1 MRRTLATL
9 ALLLALPAGLAAQS
23 VITIP
28 PGQCIWR
35 ADDDPAWAAPN
46 LDESGWQPYS
56 TWNPNAPQSRL
67 WIRCHSD
74 LSSLGPVH
82 GPALQITLYAAYQL
96 FVDGRL
102 IGGAGDLQ
110 TGAFTMNTVRDWPL
124 GTPLH
129 QPTLI
134 ALRITRRIVSRIPV
148 GSLPPLDI
156 HAGAET
162 VLRDHRSAIV
172 LAQVYPLLIP
182 AICFSIIGI
191 LGVVLIPLWLND
203 RSRPELLLLSI
214 CCVSLPAI
222 YLNYLGAAAFMSLP
236 VGVYILAWTVP
247 AALVNF
253 TRMLF
258 FFALAGRRVPYAFWI
273 LIILGTG
280 LYLPIATEP
289 FLSPVRA
296 VWLNALFAHQV
307 EPLGDI
313 VRALEEI
320 APFAAFL
327 PWSRL
332 TARAKPVAALSMMW
346 GTAMMFFFA
355 VRSTGARFPGV
366 PDLQARWGNAAA
378 EGEAITVLSV
388 VSALIFLLFRE
399 QQQMARERAI
409 LAGEMQAASEI
420 QQMLAPSKIDTA
432 PGLRIEV
439 AFRPMREVGGDF
451 YLCRVLPDG
460 RQCVLLGDVSGKG
473 AAAAMAATLLLG
485 ASAARDSHSPS
496 ALLAHL
502 NRVFAENRLS
512 GFATCLCA
520 HIAPNGTL
528 TVANAGHLAPY
539 RNGEEV
545 PLDSGLPLGI
555 APDSEYVETRLALAL
570 GDSLTFL
577 SDGVVEARSPTGELF
592 GFDRTAAISSEPAE
606 QIAAA
611 AQAFGQEDDITVLT
625 LTRLALPDNGTAPIE
640 SPRLSSSPA

>member
-611 AQAFGQEDDITVLT
+611 AQAFGQEDDITVL